1 MDIALLQAGQPAP
14 IFSLP
19 DADMQPVDIAR
30 FRGKKNVVL
39 FFYPKDGTPAC
50 TLQMGEFS
58 DHEQE
63 FARYHAVVFGISP
76 DDCISHAEYR
86 DANGVSIPLLADTE
100 GVAGRKYGVW
110 QEREANGTR
119 RVCVTR
125 STFVIDKK
133 GRVRHVFQGMNPRG
147 HVYDVLDVLRTLD

>member
-1 MDIALLQAGQPAP
+1 VDIALLQAGQPAP
-14 IFSLP
+14 LFSLP
-19 DADMQPVDIAR
+19 DADMQSVDIVR
-30 FRGKKNVVL
+30 FRGKKNLVL
-39 FFYPKDGTPAC
+39 FFYPRDGTPAC
-50 TLQMGEFS
+50 TLQMAEFS
-58 DHEQE
+58 DHEHD
-63 FARYHAVVFGISP
+63 FDRYNTVVIGISP
-76 DDCISHAEYR
+76 DDCLSHAEYR

-110 QEREANGTR
+110 QELKANGER

-147 HVYDVLDVLRTLD
+147 HVYDVLDVLKSLV